1 MQPIPFDI
9 SESITNI
16 LTSEDNPD
24 IKTLQASSQTCKLAA
39 ELCLKHISSFISI
52 NGSKD
57 TVRFYELI
65 KVNPDIPV
73 YIRRL
78 RYLLNNHINERE
90 PQLFEVL
97 RKRCRS
103 LYSINPIVCG
113 PFSHTSSLN
122 HI

>member
-103 LYSINPIVCG
+103 LYS
-113 PFSHTSSLN
+113 H
-122 HI
+122 